1 MSHLRVLPEQGESPS
16 WELRPDPVDA
26 WDAEVVNESRPAI
39 TVVASVTAEHDRD
52 DVAELLRLAARSAA
66 VDLRLEFTGPDDA
79 GEPAL
84 RTVPERAGPER
95 AVPEREARVRVL
107 VPARLVLCDGEPV
120 ALTRLEFDLLLFLAQ
135 RPGRVFDR
143 EDLLGAVWGAD
154 PAPPGEAECSPGRS
168 GGAPRSVTRRT
179 VDVHV
184 RRIRSKLGRDLGVI
198 STIRGV
204 GYRLDTADLR
214 VEDRRED

>member
-1 MSHLRVLPEQGESPS
+1 MSHLRVLPEQGASPS
-16 WELRPDPVDA
+16 WELRPDPADA
-26 WDAEVVNESRPAI
+26 WGAEAEDESRPAI
-39 TVVASVTAEHDRD
+39 TVVASVTAGHDHD

-66 VDLRLEFTGPDDA
+66 VDLRLEFTGPGDA
-79 GEPAL
+79 AEPA
-84 RTVPERAGPER
+84 VR
-95 AVPEREARVRVL
+95 AVPEGEARVRVL
-107 VPARLVLCDGEPV
+107 VPSRLVLCDGEPV
-120 ALTRLEFDLLLFLAQ
+120 PLTRLEFDLLLFLAQ
-135 RPGRVFDR
+135 RPGQVFDR

-154 PAPPGEAECSPGRS
+154 PAPAGETEFEPGRA

-214 VEDRRED
+214 VEDRRQG